1 MPARFTVIK
10 IGLIIAVLTVAG
22 FLGERV
28 IFRPKSATGTS
39 LSYFDYIVVIVME
52 NKNLYQTYGNSCVG
66 NCTFI
71 NQLANR
77 FGIAENYSGIAHRS
91 LPDYLTLTSGLN
103 YSYPPF
109 VTDCGPQVGNCTV
122 ASRNIVDSIEAT
134 HRSWRAYIEDYSGGC
149 KGSSSDHIPGPDPF
163 LFYRDVYYNA
173 TRCSNIVTANPSHQ
187 GYLGLPTRLLS
198 DLNEADGTPNFM
210 WLSPNLCDSGHNA
223 CNSTSLTGSC
233 RILVKCISQ
242 GNEYLGLLV
251 PQILASRTFETK
263 NAALFITW
271 DEGSAGTCPG
281 VGRTY
286 PTCIDRV
293 PAIFAGPHVKQDYV
307 SDLGYSHYSFV
318 RTLEV
323 AWNLPSLGPLDAG
336 AMAMTSFFQ
345 TQSPTGVTSTE
356 PS

>member
-1 MPARFTVIK
+1 MPARSTVIK

-52 NKNLYQTYGNSCVG
+52 NKNLSQTFGNSCTG
-66 NCTFI
+66 NCSYIT
-71 NQLANR
+71 QLAGDY
-77 FGIAENYSGIAHRS
+77 GIAENYSGVAHRS
-91 LPDYLTLTSGLN
+91 LPNYLTLTSGLN
-103 YSYPPF
+103 YSYAPF

-122 ASRNIVDSIEAT
+122 TPRNIVDSIEAT

-149 KGSSSDHIPGPDPF
+149 KGSSSDHVPGPDPF

-173 TRCSNIVTANPSHQ
+173 TRCSNVVTANPTHQ

-198 DLNEADGTPNFM
+198 DLNEVDGTPNFM

-233 RILVKCISQ
+233 RILAQCVSQ
-242 GNEYLGLLV
+242 GNEYLSMLV
-251 PQILASRTFETK
+251 PQILESRTFETK

-271 DEGSAGTCPG
+271 DEGSGVTCPG
-281 VGRTY
+281 VGPTY
-286 PTCIDRV
+286 PNCIDRV
-293 PAIFAGPHVKQDYV
+293 PAIVAGPYVKQDYV
-307 SDLGYSHYSFV
+307 SNVGFSHFSFV
-318 RTLEV
+318 KTLEV
-323 AWNLPSLGPLDAG
+323 AWSLPSLGPLDA
-336 AMAMTSFFQ
+336 AAVPMTSFFNAPR
-345 TQSPTGVTSTE
+345 PTNTTST
-356 PS
+356 

>member
-1 MPARFTVIK
+1 MPRRSSVAKIVVI
-10 IGLIIAVLTVAG
+10 LIIVIAAGVLG
-22 FLGERV
+22 GRFLSRSTNTSQN
-28 IFRPKSATGTS
+28 SAS
-39 LSYFDYIVVIVME
+39 RYFDYIVVILME

-66 NCTFI
+66 NCTYI
-71 NQLANR
+71 TQLADR

-233 RILVKCISQ
+233 RILAKCISQ
-242 GNEYLGLLV
+242 GNEYLSLLV
-251 PQILASRTFETK
+251 PQILESRTFETK
-263 NAALFITW
+263 DAALFITW
-271 DEGSAGTCPG
+271 DEGSGGTCPG

-293 PAIFAGPHVKQDYV
+293 PAIVAGPNVKQNYV
-307 SDLGYSHYSFV
+307 SNVGYTHYSFV
-318 RTLEV
+318 KTLEV
-323 AWNLPSLGPLDAG
+323 AWNLPSLGRLDA
-336 AMAMTSFFQ
+336 AAIPMTSFFD
-345 TQSPTGVTSTE
+345 TLRPTDTTSI
-356 PS
+356 